1 MDFGLNNEK
10 KNKRN
15 HFLNIIFLGIFLVEI
30 IIYIIGIVILPIRTD
45 WLITFASVFFVSGIY
60 TFFRKTLLYLL
71 AFCVVNII
79 QSIILIDIV
88 QSYSRYM
95 YMSKLNDVNVF
106 KLLIQLVT
114 EVTKP
119 DVVKKL
125 SYGIDEKEYRTTLII
140 PNIIA
145 SGLIIFFVFLYIILI
160 IMMWK
165 NKYWNVISRTKIL
178 IPNDIMIKK
187 SYITYKFYNFL
198 LYIIL
203 YLIYVWTLI
212 GIGDNL
218 YGIVGIVI
226 IFLSL
231 FTLTL
236 SLIIIKKELKCSVF
250 LIYIAL
256 ILQGFLSLIC
266 AAQFPITRNLGLTLL
281 GLTFMNT
288 ILCHRNFGKNFIF
301 YVESMKFNPNLD
313 EEFEYS
319 NDLDDDDDDDDKE
332 EEEEE
337 EKDEKIFEKLKRYWK
352 FTKKTFYDVFIPLIE
367 E

>member
-1 MDFGLNNEK
+1 MDF
-10 KNKRN
+10 
-15 HFLNIIFLGIFLVEI
+15 
-30 IIYIIGIVILPIRTD
+30 GIVILPIRTD

-145 SGLIIFFVFLYIILI
+145 SG
-160 IMMWK
+160 
-165 NKYWNVISRTKIL
+165 YWNVISRTKIL